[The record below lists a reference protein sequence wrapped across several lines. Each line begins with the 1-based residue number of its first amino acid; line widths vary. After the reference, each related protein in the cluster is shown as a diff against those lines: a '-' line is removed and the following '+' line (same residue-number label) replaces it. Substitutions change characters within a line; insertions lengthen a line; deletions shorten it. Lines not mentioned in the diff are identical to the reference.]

1 MNSWSPAEH
10 FGYLECRQ
18 TIKNDGFEFFQSLAK
33 IVANLAKLQK
43 TAHFYHILCVTTGLY
58 NVQKFVQ
65 DHPEKVSNDQEW
77 KVEARENIL
86 DTLNAVKR
94 SKMTELSSFK
104 V

>member
-43 TAHFYHILCVTTGLY
+43 IAHFYNILCVTTRLLC
-58 NVQKFVQ
+58 VQKFAY
-65 DHPEKVSNDQEW
+65 DHLEKLSKDQEW
-77 KVEARENIL
+77 IVEAQKNIL